1 MPRDIDPKSDFVFK
15 LPFGNAENV
24 FLLLHL
30 LRAIVGPTRE
40 IVSVTHV
47 DPATRATFP
56 GDDVTIVDVA
66 AVAPDG
72 ALFQV
77 EVQLQVRAP
86 LRKRILYASADV
98 LQAQLQRGSAWEGLR
113 PLVVVWILAVRLFV
127 DLPGW
132 RHCFGVRSREGVELS
147 GDLEVHVLE
156 LPKWKK
162 PEVLDDLDRWA
173 YFLRDARGWEVLPSD
188 CRTPP
193 LEKAMAILFDIAKD
207 QEMFRAHRRRMAE
220 HDRASAALEL
230 AEARAEI
237 TAAHADAAAAKAE
250 VTAAQAEVTAAQA
263 QATAARAKAT
273 AAQAEATAAQAEAT
287 AAQAEAT
294 AAQAEA
300 RTHAEAAALAQ
311 AEAAARADG
320 EARAKAEAAAALAE
334 VEALRARLRAAGL
347 G

>member
-230 AEARAEI
+230 AETRAEVTAARAEV
-237 TAAHADAAAAKAE
+237 TAARAEVTVAQAEAIAAHAE
-250 VTAAQAEVTAAQA
+250 VTAAQAE
-263 QATAARAKAT
+263 
-273 AAQAEATAAQAEAT
+273 
-287 AAQAEAT
+287 
-294 AAQAEA
+294 
-300 RTHAEAAALAQ
+300 
-311 AEAAARADG
+311 AAARAAG
-320 EARAKAEAAAALAE
+320 EVRALAE

-347 G
+347 E